1 MEEKQTD
8 IGTVVRIDGNR
19 VRVEVQRG
27 AGCKSCSLRGMC
39 FGRNTPSIFDLT
51 SELDLQP
58 GDRVELEIAP
68 ATRILSALMVFALP
82 LVLLFAGYLIASRW
96 LAELPSIGVAFLAA
110 ALSFLIMK
118 WIDRSWGGRIQVQI
132 GRRL

>member
-1 MEEKQTD
+1 MEEQQTD
-8 IGTVVRIDGNR
+8 IGTIVRIDGNR

-39 FGRNTPSIFDLT
+39 FGRNTPSMFDLT
-51 SELDLQP
+51 SELDLQF

-132 GRRL
+132 GRKL